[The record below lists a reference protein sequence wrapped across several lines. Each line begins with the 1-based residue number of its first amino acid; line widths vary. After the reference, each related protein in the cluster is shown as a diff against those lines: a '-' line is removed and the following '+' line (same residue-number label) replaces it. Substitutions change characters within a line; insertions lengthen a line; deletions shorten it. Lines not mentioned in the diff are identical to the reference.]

1 MKPSTESCS
10 EAIERSKSMA
20 KRNEAKIKGKNI
32 HHFNIGDNG
41 EIHEYHGGNND
52 EKENKKSF
60 LETVKTLSDIL
71 GNIWQYLLIAALIF
85 LALFWPGVLDKIK
98 DLLSGI
104 LGLVG

>member
-1 MKPSTESCS
+1 
-10 EAIERSKSMA
+10 MA
-20 KRNEAKIKGKNI
+20 KKNQVKIKGDINAPMI
-32 HHFNIGDNG
+32 VGDNG
-41 EIHEYHGGNND
+41 IINDYSGGNND

-60 LETVKTLSDIL
+60 LETVKTLSEIL
-71 GNIWQYLLIAALIF
+71 GNIWPYLLIAALIL